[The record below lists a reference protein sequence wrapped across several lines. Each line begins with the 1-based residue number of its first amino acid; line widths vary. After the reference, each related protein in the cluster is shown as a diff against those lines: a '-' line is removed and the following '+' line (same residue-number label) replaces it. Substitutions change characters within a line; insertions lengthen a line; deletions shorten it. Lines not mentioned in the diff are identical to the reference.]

1 MLVRRCLLL
10 LYLLLA
16 GRSHGHAQPPIISP
30 PAACELNAW
39 WQATW
44 ASGNT
49 SRASLSFARVDVES
63 MDSAWQVLFT
73 QGDEWQVQSV
83 SNAIL
88 GTLLLSHCS

>member
-1 MLVRRCLLL
+1 
-10 LYLLLA
+10 
-16 GRSHGHAQPPIISP
+16 
-30 PAACELNAW
+30 
-39 WQATW
+39 
-44 ASGNT
+44 
-49 SRASLSFARVDVES
+49 